1 MNRMRNISIATMVI
15 IAAAVAADRA
25 AEQIRVSI
33 IRKIIALAV
42 LAIFAAA
49 ILGFTSPGHR
59 VLNALGFATADRSG

>member
-1 MNRMRNISIATMVI
+1 MRNISIATMVI

-25 AEQIRVSI
+25 AEQVRVSI

-49 ILGFTSPGHR
+49 ILGFTSRGHQ
-59 VLNALGFATADRSG
+59 VLNALGFVTADRGGSAC